1 MLKILIIPEFSA
13 FGGTRTFFERLIQM
27 YRACGVEVVVGLTT
41 VQVDSRTQ
49 VFLEKMEA
57 HISLIPERPKS
68 FGSIWNRIPCSVM
81 FDLYCYYVFLRRH
94 KVDIVVIS
102 NGTPG
107 QFLGLAAVPGRFLYV
122 AHTYPEVGKVREW
135 PKRLKQFLLRSLF
148 SSDRKRI
155 VTVSRFSSERIKEAW
170 FGGTVR
176 EGAVSI
182 VYNSGHVDREKASIA
197 DAAGDRKR
205 VVVLTLGHVAQHKNP
220 SGWLCVA
227 TRVVRAAAEAGLDCS
242 FIWAGDGDLLEQ
254 YRELVRHSG
263 LGENIQFLGFRED
276 VVSLYR
282 RASLYF
288 QPSLVESHGISVLD
302 AMQFGIPAVV
312 SDIGGLPES
321 VVDGETG
328 FVVPVTDVEGMA
340 QKLLMLAQSSTL
352 AKKFGESSRARYQ
365 EMFSH
370 GRWVKEVVR
379 VHAEL
384 GADLMPHDH

>member
-13 FGGTRTFFERLIQM
+13 FGGTRTFFERLIEL
-27 YRACGVEVVVGLTT
+27 YRACGLEVVVGLTT
-41 VQVDSRTQ
+41 VQVDSRMQ
-49 VFLEKMEA
+49 IFLEKMEA
-57 HISLIPERPKS
+57 NICLIPERPKS
-68 FGSIWNRIPCSVM
+68 FGSIWNRFPCSAM

-94 KVDIVVIS
+94 KADIVVVS

-122 AHTYPEVGKVREW
+122 AHTYPEEGKIVKW
-135 PKRLKQFLLRSLF
+135 SKRLKQFLFRSLF

-170 FGGTVR
+170 FGGMVR
-176 EGAVSI
+176 EGTVGV
-182 VYNSGHVDREKASIA
+182 VYNSGYVDREKAIMA
-197 DAAGDRKR
+197 DATGGRKR

-220 SGWLCVA
+220 AGWFRVA
-227 TRVVRAAAEAGLDCS
+227 KQVVRAAAEAGLDCS

-254 YRELVRHSG
+254 YRELVRNSG
-263 LGENIQFLGFRED
+263 LGENIQFLGFKED
-276 VVSLYR
+276 VGSLYR

-312 SDIGGLPES
+312 SDVGGLPES

-328 FVVPVTDVEGMA
+328 FVVPVTDEEGIA
-340 QKLLMLAQSSTL
+340 QKLLMLAQSPAL
-352 AKKFGESSRARYQ
+352 AKKFGESSRVRYQ
-365 EMFSH
+365 ELFSH
-370 GRWVKEVVR
+370 SRWVKDVVR

-384 GADLMPHDH
+384 GAALMPHDQ